1 MGSHMQNRC
10 IKKFSLFL
18 ALIASFLLNISSHAT
33 AHTTVD
39 KENSTPQPAA
49 VLTELDEIRL
59 VFKSPLI
66 DDGKAKISLATVRE
80 GKDIPIGETAF
91 ESPTVI
97 TASILQTPK
106 PGQYVIRYVV
116 TAEDGDM
123 NDGGY
128 AFELYE
134 KQDSSKPWLFLAA
147 ALGILLVFVFLL
159 RSYSQSATQRGE

>member
-1 MGSHMQNRC
+1 MQKSR
-10 IKKFSLFL
+10 IRKLPLFL
-18 ALIASFLLNISSHAT
+18 ALIASALLSTSPQAA

-80 GKDIPIGETAF
+80 GQDIPIGETVF
-91 ESPTVI
+91 ESSTVI
-97 TASILQTPK
+97 TASIFQTPK

-116 TAEDGDM
+116 TAQDGDM

-134 KQDSSKPWLFLAA
+134 KQDSSKTWSYLAA
-147 ALGILLVFVFLL
+147 SLGILLVVVLLL
-159 RSYSQSATQRGE
+159 RAKPKAQRKEESGD

>member
-1 MGSHMQNRC
+1 MH
-10 IKKFSLFL
+10 KKSFRKLALAL
-18 ALIASFLLNISSHAT
+18 ALITAALLSSSSQAA

-39 KENSTPQPAA
+39 KENSTPQPAEI
-49 VLTELDEIRL
+49 VTDLKEIRL

-66 DDGKAKISLATVRE
+66 NDGKAKISLATVRE
-80 GKDIPIGETAF
+80 GQDIPIGETTF

-97 TASILQTPK
+97 SADILQTPK

-116 TAEDGDM
+116 TADDGDM

-134 KQDSSKPWLFLAA
+134 KQVSSKPWLFLGA
-147 ALGILLVFVFLL
+147 ALVILLVSVLL
-159 RSYSQSATQRGE
+159 FRAYSQAPHKDESDE

>member
-1 MGSHMQNRC
+1 MH
-10 IKKFSLFL
+10 KKSFRKLVL
-18 ALIASFLLNISSHAT
+18 ALSLITAALFSISSQAA

-49 VLTELDEIRL
+49 VLSGLDEIRL

-66 DDGKAKISLATVRE
+66 DDGNAKISLATVRE
-80 GKDIPIGETAF
+80 GQDIPIGETVF

-134 KQDSSKPWLFLAA
+134 KQDSSMPWLLLAG

-159 RSYSQSATQRGE
+159 RSYSQSATQREE

>member
-1 MGSHMQNRC
+1 VHKRRLR
-10 IKKFSLFL
+10 KL
-18 ALIASFLLNISSHAT
+18 ALGLVSVAFALLSSSTLAV

-49 VLTELDEIRL
+49 VITALDEIRL

-66 DDGKAKISLATVRE
+66 NDGKAKISLATVRE
-80 GKDIPIGETAF
+80 GQDIPIGETVF

-97 TASILQTPK
+97 TASILKTPK
-106 PGQYVIRYVV
+106 PGQYVIRYIV
-116 TAEDGDM
+116 TAQDGDM

-134 KQDSSKPWLFLAA
+134 KQDSSKTWSYLAA
-147 ALGILLVFVFLL
+147 SLGILLVVVLLL
-159 RSYSQSATQRGE
+159 RAKPKAQRKEESGD

>member
-1 MGSHMQNRC
+1 MHKRRLR
-10 IKKFSLFL
+10 KL
-18 ALIASFLLNISSHAT
+18 ALVLLFVAFALLSSSTKAL

-49 VLTELDEIRL
+49 VVTALDEIRL

-66 DDGKAKISLATVRE
+66 NDGKAKISLATVRE
-80 GKDIPIGETAF
+80 GQDIPIGETVF

-97 TASILQTPK
+97 TASILKTPK
-106 PGQYVIRYVV
+106 PGQYVIRYIV
-116 TAEDGDM
+116 TAQDGDM

-134 KQDSSKPWLFLAA
+134 KQDSSKTWSYLAA
-147 ALGILLVFVFLL
+147 SLGILLVVVLLL
-159 RSYSQSATQRGE
+159 RAKPKAQRKEASGD

>member
-1 MGSHMQNRC
+1 MYKRR
-10 IKKFSLFL
+10 IKKLALVL
-18 ALIASFLLNISSHAT
+18 ALIASALLSASSQAA

-49 VLTELDEIRL
+49 VLTDLDEIRL

-66 DDGKAKISLATVRE
+66 NDGKAKISLATVRE
-80 GKDIPIGETAF
+80 GQDMPIGETVF
-91 ESPTVI
+91 ESSTVI

-116 TAEDGDM
+116 TAADGDL

-134 KQDSSKPWLFLAA
+134 KQGSSKAWSYLAA
-147 ALGILLVFVFLL
+147 SLGILLVVVLLL
-159 RSYSQSATQRGE
+159 RSKPKAQRKEESGD